1 MEFNLRNNPDLTIAE
16 FWEMYSSECIKT
28 SYKNEIIIPTMDL
41 FCQEIAVEV
50 RDMFH
55 YINILYNDII
65 WFMNDFNFDTT
76 DISTAID
83 LMKEADSMI
92 TNEFEIEFK
101 SRFSSSKS
109 IDWKDYALGKR
120 R

>member
-1 MEFNLRNNPDLTIAE
+1 MKE
-16 FWEMYSSECIKT
+16 
-28 SYKNEIIIPTMDL
+28 
-41 FCQEIAVEV
+41 
-50 RDMFH
+50 
-55 YINILYNDII
+55 
-65 WFMNDFNFDTT
+65 FNFDKT

-83 LMKEADSMI
+83 LMSEADSRM
-92 TNEFEIEFK
+92 TKEFEMEFK

>member
-1 MEFNLRNNPDLTIAE
+1 MVMKEF
-16 FWEMYSSECIKT
+16 K
-28 SYKNEIIIPTMDL
+28 
-41 FCQEIAVEV
+41 
-50 RDMFH
+50 
-55 YINILYNDII
+55 
-65 WFMNDFNFDTT
+65 FDKS

-83 LMKEADSMI
+83 LMREANSMI
-92 TNEFEIEFK
+92 INEFEMEFK

>member
-1 MEFNLRNNPDLTIAE
+1 MKIEL
-16 FWEMYSSECIKT
+16 
-28 SYKNEIIIPTMDL
+28 
-41 FCQEIAVEV
+41 
-50 RDMFH
+50 
-55 YINILYNDII
+55 
-65 WFMNDFNFDTT
+65 NFDTT

-83 LMKEADSMI
+83 ILKEADSHI
-92 TNEFEIEFK
+92 TNEFEMEFK

>member
-1 MEFNLRNNPDLTIAE
+1 M
-16 FWEMYSSECIKT
+16 M
-28 SYKNEIIIPTMDL
+28 SYQDTENGVGRCKKKIII
-41 FCQEIAVEV
+41 FF
-50 RDMFH
+50 FH
-55 YINILYNDII
+55 KYIIQRYN
-65 WFMNDFNFDTT
+65 MVMKDFNFDTT

-83 LMKEADSMI
+83 LMRDADRHI

>member
-1 MEFNLRNNPDLTIAE
+1 MKLELD
-16 FWEMYSSECIKT
+16 
-28 SYKNEIIIPTMDL
+28 
-41 FCQEIAVEV
+41 
-50 RDMFH
+50 
-55 YINILYNDII
+55 
-65 WFMNDFNFDTT
+65 FDTS

-92 TNEFEIEFK
+92 SNEFEMEFK